1 MMTVM
6 IVDDE
11 RIAREGLRDLVD
23 WSALGLQV
31 SFCASNGRQAL
42 QWLDEHRVD
51 IVITDIKM
59 PQMDGLE
66 LLRNMSERGFHST
79 TIILSGFNDFKYAQK
94 AIQYGVLHYLLKP
107 VHMDELQEVLQR
119 AVEERQKG
127 RTVFHIDPEQSAR
140 FQAQT
145 RSRADEISEA
155 ICTAVCSGE
164 QGCAERLCD
173 DLRKLFEQENY
184 PLDVFK
190 KYAFSCIYHLVRGVS
205 NFTGTEV
212 SYLENVER
220 LAILSVAGDFSE
232 VADQLVQ
239 CVADLCAHLTALK
252 KSQSNRIIDELLYIL
267 QHRYADSSLSL
278 QTVADQLGL
287 TPNYLSSLFK
297 RQMGEN
303 FSDYLEKLRIE
314 KACQLLRDV
323 QYKVYQVADA
333 VGYTDPRHFAKV
345 FKAATGKTPL
355 AYRNTAR

>member
-42 QWLDEHRVD
+42 QWLGEHRVD

-66 LLRNMSERGFHST
+66 LLRNMSERGFHTT

-155 ICTAVCSGE
+155 ICTAACSGE
-164 QGCAERLCD
+164 QACAE
-173 DLRKLFEQENY
+173 
-184 PLDVFK
+184 
-190 KYAFSCIYHLVRGVS
+190 HL
-205 NFTGTEV
+205 
-212 SYLENVER
+212 
-220 LAILSVAGDFSE
+220 
-232 VADQLVQ
+232 
-239 CVADLCAHLTALK
+239 
-252 KSQSNRIIDELLYIL
+252 
-267 QHRYADSSLSL
+267 
-278 QTVADQLGL
+278 
-287 TPNYLSSLFK
+287 
-297 RQMGEN
+297 
-303 FSDYLEKLRIE
+303 
-314 KACQLLRDV
+314 
-323 QYKVYQVADA
+323 
-333 VGYTDPRHFAKV
+333 
-345 FKAATGKTPL
+345 
-355 AYRNTAR
+355 